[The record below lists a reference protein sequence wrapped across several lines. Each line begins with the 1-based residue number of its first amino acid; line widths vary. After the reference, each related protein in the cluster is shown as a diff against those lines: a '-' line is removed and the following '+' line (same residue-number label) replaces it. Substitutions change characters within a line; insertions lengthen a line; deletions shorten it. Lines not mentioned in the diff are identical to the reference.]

1 MNTTEAILS
10 QYLAA
15 LEMLKLAVSQCPSSR
30 WNAPTDKNK
39 FWQIAYHALFY
50 THLYAQVSIDQFKP
64 WAHHRPDAEALGK
77 LTDTPYTPA
86 EVLAYLDFCA
96 ADLKEKL
103 PLTDLEAESSGFH
116 WLPFGK
122 LELQIYNIR
131 HLQHHAAELMERL
144 GEQAGI
150 ELPWIGTQPR

>member
-1 MNTTEAILS
+1 MNANEAILS

-15 LEMLKLAVSQCPSSR
+15 LEMLKQAVSQCPPLR
-30 WNAPTDKNK
+30 WNDPSDKNK
-39 FWQIAYHALFY
+39 SWHIAYHALFF
-50 THLYAQVSIDQFKP
+50 THLYAQVSIDEFKS
-64 WAHHRPDAEALGK
+64 WAHHRPDAESLGK
-77 LTDTPYTPA
+77 PLDPPYTPV

-96 ADLKEKL
+96 QDLQAKL
-103 PLTDLEAESSGFH
+103 PLTNLEAESSGFH

-144 GEQAGI
+144 GEQEGI
-150 ELPWIGTQPR
+150 ELPWIGKQPV